1 MLLIAGG
8 FLLAL
13 GLFAGAVLLL
23 APLGVI
29 GAEPDFILWVMFP
42 LLCLVGFAVLAMQA
56 RASQV
61 RSISLAASALLLL
74 FALASVAA
82 IVLSA
87 AAVIEPLASTS
98 SLWFV
103 LAVGA
108 VLGSIGAA
116 SFGRRPTEA

>member
-1 MLLIAGG
+1 MLFVAGG

-23 APLGVI
+23 APLGVLA
-29 GAEPDFILWVMFP
+29 AEPNLILWVMFP
-42 LLCLVGFAVLAMQA
+42 LLCLVGFAVIAAQA
-56 RASQV
+56 KTPQV
-61 RSISLAASALLLL
+61 RSISLAASAILLVL
-74 FALASVAA
+74 ALASVGV

-87 AAVIEPLASTS
+87 ASVIQPLESTA

-108 VLGSIGAA
+108 VLGSFGAA
-116 SFGRRPTEA
+116 SFGRQPSEA

>member
-1 MLLIAGG
+1 MLFIAGG

-13 GLFAGAVLLL
+13 GLFAGAVLVLS
-23 APLGVI
+23 PLGVI
-29 GAEPDFILWVMFP
+29 AAEPNLILWVMFP

-56 RASQV
+56 KASQV
-61 RSISLAASALLLL
+61 RTISLGASAVLLV
-74 FALASVAA
+74 FALASIAA

-87 AAVIEPLASTS
+87 ASVIEPLSNTA

-108 VLGSIGAA
+108 VLGSFGAA
-116 SFGRRPTEA
+116 SFGRQPTEA